1 MKLYFNERKKLKN
14 VLSKKGQKV
23 CLTTDTWTF
32 VQNLNY
38 LCLTCHFI
46 DSDWKYQKRILNFCL
61 VPNHKE
67 ETIGKV
73 VEKCLKEWG
82 NNYS

>member
-1 MKLYFNERKKLKN
+1 M
-14 VLSKKGQKV
+14 Q
-23 CLTTDTWTF
+23 T
-32 VQNLNY
+32 LNY